1 MSDQQNPVTS
11 IGGKIDHST
20 KLETTG
26 APGNRNR
33 TQHTPSSNNTRNK
46 PKKAPSTNT
55 NNSRHKPKQTPS
67 SHTNNNKKKPASK
80 QQHPQVSNNHEKSS
94 KPVST
99 RPPSASRQQKR
110 SGSNQNEATRRT
122 NARPE
127 VKGSNRPATKTKSKQ
142 TITGTRGITT
152 KREASLK
159 TDQSSP
165 KIQVSIDE
173 NILVADSVI
182 TEQVSSSLSKTL
194 TTPQIEPKLPV
205 LSKTPPP
212 AIPHRIRP
220 EQIPGSLVAS
230 ILLIVLISSSFLFW
244 RDVSDTH
251 LYLYALDPASGH
263 TLAQQDLGGGYQGVT
278 TFTNPISI
286 TSSLVFG
293 VHTNHSVSDQQEEVL
308 SLTGKYAS
316 WKVESQFSTPLE
328 HGTLSITPDNR
339 VLILYANGLQVMTP
353 RGQALWQMRGD
364 EPTLGTHPFQPVFD
378 SSMLYTVTSASHGVV
393 GAYDLQSGAVL
404 WTQRLD
410 DTLEYAAPFLLNGNT
425 LFIAADHTLYALNK
439 VDGTLLWK
447 VDRPVRTLLMDT
459 TEQSLLVVAGSQG
472 LAALNASTGAIAWA
486 YDGQPLN
493 TQESTHE
500 TLMPAQFYQANIS
513 SKTHVVYATG
523 IVWDAQQVREQLW
536 MFAVDAVTGNIHWS
550 KRMSTDYTSVD
561 AGRIYPPFVD
571 AVHGLVILQQAQ
583 DDNKHNIAAY
593 NASDGTPLWN
603 VQLDGITASATDLL
617 QVSNNSLILLNTQSN
632 KTTALHSLTSLRIVL
647 IAMIILSTVL
657 LLLVWTLPSQSWIK
671 RLRTRLNTLPLYL
684 AYPVKLLQ
692 NLWQYSHKAFT
703 LILLIFLILGGA
715 FLSRQLS
722 SSGKYLNQ
730 VTSPNGSTQW
740 QHFINSPVQL
750 GLTDNEGSIV
760 LSSAGESVHYL
771 TAVNLD
777 GATQWTSFVSEGE
790 FSIPAT
796 STQPGTVLVALHGR
810 TSPHYQFAPDD
821 PAYTRPL
828 DSLYALY
835 LLDRQTGQSIWQNII
850 IAPQGQ
856 QDTTLLGTD
865 TKFFY
870 VASRATNALP
880 PGVGPVVQLIAVDK
894 TSGNIVW
901 RIFGPGESLSAQ
913 TDYGNLLSGGRSI
926 IWQVSNTIY
935 SIDTLLGQIQW
946 RKYIQ
951 ENLSQVTTREETQMA
966 EIAHVL
972 LITRSDAFHA
982 LDLTNGNERW
992 VTANSGDSTTLH
1004 LGGVVAGNNT
1014 LILYGK
1020 SMLQAVDPSDQH
1032 IIWRQTQ
1039 LENIQS
1045 LKISDNGTLAYA
1057 IVTNIQAGNPTN
1069 QGLVALDVKTGTI
1082 RWIFHP
1088 SDQERFVNAQSDG
1101 FQYSKN
1107 TLYVTLCST
1116 ANHTSCD
1123 QNVLYAIDAATGGE
1137 EWKFE
1142 ANAIYDVHVSPGS
1155 DIVAFQAINSM
1166 WGNFIHR
1173 FKS

>member
-26 APGNRNR
+26 APGTRNK
-33 TQHTPSSNNTRNK
+33 TQDTPSSNNT
-46 PKKAPSTNT
+46 
-55 NNSRHKPKQTPS
+55 RHKPKQTPS
-67 SHTNNNKKKPASK
+67 SHTNNKKKPASK

-94 KPVST
+94 KPLST

-159 TDQSSP
+159 TDQSSL

-182 TEQVSSSLSKTL
+182 TEQVPSSLSKAP
-194 TTPQIEPKLPV
+194 TTPQIEPKLPA

-378 SSMLYTVTSASHGVV
+378 SSTLYTVTSASHGVV

-410 DTLEYAAPFLLNGNT
+410 DTLEYAAPFLLNANT

-447 VDRPVRTLLMDT
+447 ADRPVRTLLMDT

-513 SKTHVVYATG
+513 SNTHVVYATG

-550 KRMSTDYTSVD
+550 KRMSTDYASVD

-571 AVHGLVILQQAQ
+571 AAHGLVILQQAQ
-583 DDNKHNIAAY
+583 DDDKHSIAAY
-593 NASDGTPLWN
+593 GASDGTLLWN
-603 VQLDGITASATDLL
+603 VQLDGVTASATDLL

-671 RLRTRLNTLPLYL
+671 RLRTRLNNLPLYL

-703 LILLIFLILGGA
+703 LILLIILILGGA

-790 FSIPAT
+790 LSIPAT
-796 STQPGTVLVALHGR
+796 STQPGTLLVALHGR

-821 PAYTRPL
+821 PAYTHSL

-850 IAPQGQ
+850 VAPQGQ
-856 QDTTLLGTD
+856 QDTTLLCAD

-870 VASRATNALP
+870 VASRATNALQ

-951 ENLSQVTTREETQMA
+951 ENLSQVT
-966 EIAHVL
+966 I
-972 LITRSDAFHA
+972 
-982 LDLTNGNERW
+982 
-992 VTANSGDSTTLH
+992 
-1004 LGGVVAGNNT
+1004 
-1014 LILYGK
+1014 
-1020 SMLQAVDPSDQH
+1020 
-1032 IIWRQTQ
+1032 
-1039 LENIQS
+1039 
-1045 LKISDNGTLAYA
+1045 
-1057 IVTNIQAGNPTN
+1057 
-1069 QGLVALDVKTGTI
+1069 
-1082 RWIFHP
+1082 
-1088 SDQERFVNAQSDG
+1088 
-1101 FQYSKN
+1101 
-1107 TLYVTLCST
+1107 
-1116 ANHTSCD
+1116 
-1123 QNVLYAIDAATGGE
+1123 
-1137 EWKFE
+1137 
-1142 ANAIYDVHVSPGS
+1142 
-1155 DIVAFQAINSM
+1155 

-1173 FKS
+1173 FTS